1 MKYYENLLYFGII
14 YLGLGDTMKLKKKF
28 DKLLDKNILKVIAVF
43 LLLTPILDLITSI
56 SINVL
61 HITNY
66 VTYLKILFMFIL
78 VYYVLFISKKNKA
91 CFYYIGVFIYLIL
104 FILDIVMFK
113 PNNLL
118 SYELT
123 NFLRTFYFPINLV
136 SLYII
141 YQDKKLNIDLKKLTY
156 LFLAYIV
163 LILIPWLT
171 KTGFNSYAYSKEGS
185 TGWFNSTNEIG
196 GIVSIILPIAL
207 YYLFKS
213 IGFIKASIISV
224 IICVVLFSMGTKVPV
239 LSLGL
244 IIFLWIMRYLVK
256 IIKEKK
262 YKPLISLICIFIIG
276 IAGLII
282 VLPKTSFYKNIEIH
296 LKFLKV
302 DEVSDFASP
311 RIIDKFIFSDRV
323 SYYTKTKNNYLK
335 SSIYE
340 KVNGIGYSEYYFT
353 EPKYIK
359 MIEMDYFDIFFRHG
373 VLGFIIFFMP
383 YLYLLKKIYKRT
395 KKLKKVDNELYT
407 LYISVFLVLV
417 LSLMSGHIIVA
428 PSVSLV
434 VCMIYLTIL
443 KKLEVIK

>member
-1 MKYYENLLYFGII
+1 
-14 YLGLGDTMKLKKKF
+14 
-28 DKLLDKNILKVIAVF
+28 
-43 LLLTPILDLITSI
+43 
-56 SINVL
+56 
-61 HITNY
+61 
-66 VTYLKILFMFIL
+66 
-78 VYYVLFISKKNKA
+78 
-91 CFYYIGVFIYLIL
+91 
-104 FILDIVMFK
+104 
-113 PNNLL
+113 
-118 SYELT
+118 
-123 NFLRTFYFPINLV
+123 
-136 SLYII
+136 
-141 YQDKKLNIDLKKLTY
+141 
-156 LFLAYIV
+156 
-163 LILIPWLT
+163 
-171 KTGFNSYAYSKEGS
+171 
-185 TGWFNSTNEIG
+185 
-196 GIVSIILPIAL
+196 
-207 YYLFKS
+207 
-213 IGFIKASIISV
+213 
-224 IICVVLFSMGTKVPV
+224 MGTKVPV